1 MDSKNQSKKQK
12 LKKVDEEKKRKIY
25 YDVEK

>member
-1 MDSKNQSKKQK
+1 MDRKNQSKKQK